1 MGVDNGYL
9 LWLPKHKLDSEV
21 FPAIQFFKDCPLL
34 ICKRSSGS
42 LITPTYF
49 LSAAHC
55 NNILIAENKDKV
67 SPGAGNDSYL
77 CPD

>member
-1 MGVDNGYL
+1 M
-9 LWLPKHKLDSEV
+9 
-21 FPAIQFFKDCPLL
+21 
-34 ICKRSSGS
+34 ICSGS

-67 SPGAGNDSYL
+67 SQQGWETILTSFPQIDEYRERCAQATQRGEEYKVKILS
-77 CPD
+77 